1 MENTLFS
8 VYNIC
13 IMHPNN
19 WEIFINTT
27 RPFKFNNGFVK
38 IDSSSIQTDI
48 KSDCSM
54 TLRWIQNDNI
64 NSIDDYIQELQ
75 MQYCK
80 KTKKNKTDSYEILDI
95 DNINLM
101 HKAFYIHS
109 RIKSNHSPFRI
120 LRNDE
125 NFDSMQV
132 AVFCHDTNRLI
143 IQTINA
149 ETNHIKNYEPY
160 YKDLLFQ
167 LKCH

>member
-1 MENTLFS
+1 MESVLFS

-19 WEIFINTT
+19 WEIFINTA

-38 IDSSSIQTDI
+38 IDSSSISTDI
-48 KSDCSM
+48 KNDASM
-54 TLRWIQNDNI
+54 TLRCIKNNNI
-64 NSIDDYIQELQ
+64 NSIDDYIQELKI
-75 MQYCK
+75 QYCK

-101 HKAFYIHS
+101 HKAYYIHS
-109 RIKSNHSPFRI
+109 RIKSNHSIFRI

-132 AVFCHDTNRLI
+132 AVFCNDTNRLI

>member
-54 TLRWIQNDNI
+54 TLRWIQNDKL

-109 RIKSNHSPFRI
+109 RIKSNHSLFRI

-149 ETNHIKNYEPY
+149 ETNHIKNYESY